1 MSIDFNKIFCLSFKS
16 QVGINDFIKKKSK
29 CLIEER
35 DFFAKML
42 CGVKFKQDELAMK
55 TNL

>member
-16 QVGINDFIKKKSK
+16 QVGINDFIKKGK
-29 CLIEER
+29 CLIKER